1 MSIMAVSLI
10 YRPMDESGKSPY
22 ARRWLQAIGQ
32 SIPTATAKQALSR
45 SRVHPQI
52 AWANARR
59 RGDREHEV
67 VELNSKLA
75 VRVNDPTQEN
85 LEIKARPCFP
95 EN

>member
-1 MSIMAVSLI
+1 MLFAS
-10 YRPMDESGKSPY
+10 Y
-22 ARRWLQAIGQ
+22 QAIYSNRHGE
-32 SIPTATAKQALSR
+32 TRLSR

-52 AWANARR
+52 ARPKLGAFVQR
-59 RGDREHEV
+59 RGDREQEV

-75 VRVNDPTQEN
+75 LQVNDPTQEN